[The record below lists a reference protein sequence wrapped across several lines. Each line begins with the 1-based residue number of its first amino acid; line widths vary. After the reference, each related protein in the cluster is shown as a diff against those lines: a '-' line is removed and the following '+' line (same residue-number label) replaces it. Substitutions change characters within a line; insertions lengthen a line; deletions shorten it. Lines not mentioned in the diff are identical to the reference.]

1 MPSAMP
7 RLLGTHGAGQR
18 RAVRQEGEPC
28 RLVGH
33 FQAARQRGSAGAG
46 GVGHQGGGGPE
57 GPETQT
63 AELAG

>member
-1 MPSAMP
+1 MP

-33 FQAARQRGSAGAG
+33 FQAARQRGGTRAG
-46 GVGHQGGGGPE
+46 GGHQGGGGAE